1 MSNSTDVLLAEA
13 IPHLQPLF
21 HFALRLSKNID
32 VAKDL
37 VQETML
43 KACKH
48 IHTYE
53 QGSNCRAW
61 LFQIC
66 KNSYINLYHRR
77 RMHALPLY
85 DNIEGQEYARLPEM
99 VTERSYETNLDSS
112 LNDAVSN
119 ALHRLPLCYQ
129 TVLIL
134 ADIEGQTYEEISD
147 FTGVPMGTVRSRLHR
162 GRKIL
167 AGMLEGYARNAGYMP
182 PLVN

>member
-1 MSNSTDVLLAEA
+1 MSISTNVIQSEA
-13 IPHLQPLF
+13 IPHMQSLF
-21 HFALRLSKNID
+21 SFALRLCRNID
-32 VAKDL
+32 LARDL

-66 KNSYINLYHRR
+66 KNSYINMYHRQ

-85 DNIEGQEYARLPEM
+85 GNLEEGRYSSLPEE
-99 VTERSYETNLDSS
+99 VEQPNETNLDFS
-112 LNDAVSN
+112 LNDTVSG
-119 ALHRLPLCYQ
+119 ALHRLPIHYQ

-147 FTGVPMGTVRSRLHR
+147 FIGVPMGTVRSRLHR

-167 AGMLEGYARNAGYMP
+167 AGLLEGYARNAGYVS

>member
-1 MSNSTDVLLAEA
+1 MSNSTDVIQSEA
-13 IPHLQPLF
+13 IPHMQSLF
-21 HFALRLSKNID
+21 SFALRLCRNID
-32 VAKDL
+32 VANDL

-77 RMHALPLY
+77 RMYALPLY
-85 DNIEGQEYARLPEM
+85 GNIEGQEFALLPEK
-99 VTERSYETNLDSS
+99 VIERSYETNLDFS

-147 FTGVPMGTVRSRLHR
+147 FIGVPMGTVRSRLHR

-167 AGMLEGYARNAGYMP
+167 AGLLEGYARNAGYMS
-182 PLVN
+182 PLAN